1 MKLLFS
7 LIVFSV
13 FSLSWGKPIPVL
25 KGSGVELAPLDTSR
39 EFLFFNLKISYQ
51 NAPAVLDA
59 KKKLYLPDIRM
70 QGGNLDIRNSSGT
83 LLNIGCIYIT
93 LDSYNRKEESGT
105 FNLGISLETPLPP
118 ETRWIH
124 IKGEVPLMCSHLS
137 SLPAEDLA
145 LKEGESCDILLSF
158 PPFLTND
165 DDIAN
170 MESMHRVTLTAA
182 RKVEKGK
189 WTIILSYPEEFPY
202 TCMEFFDQKN
212 RSISVKTENAVYF
225 FGDGTISRPITC
237 TFPED
242 YSHVGVKVLYEQ
254 KREIRLM
261 PLDLSAGLGGIR
273 ESKMPPMKK

>member
-13 FSLSWGKPIPVL
+13 FSLSWGKPLSIL
-25 KGSGVELAPLDTSR
+25 KGTGVELAPLDTSR
-39 EFLFFNLKISYQ
+39 ESVFFNLNISYK

-59 KKKLYLPDIRM
+59 KKSLDLTDINT

-83 LLNIGCIYIT
+83 PLNPRSIYIT

-105 FNLGISLETPLPP
+105 FNLGISLETPLPLK
-118 ETRWIH
+118 TRWIH

-145 LKEGESCDILLSF
+145 LKEGGYCDILLSF
-158 PPFLTND
+158 PPFLRD
-165 DDIAN
+165 DGDIAK
-170 MESMHRVTLTAA
+170 MESMQRVTLTATH
-182 RKVEKGK
+182 KKEKGK
-189 WTIILSYPEEFPY
+189 WTIILSHPEEFPY
-202 TCMEFFDQKN
+202 TCMEFFDEKN
-212 RSISVKTENAVYF
+212 RPIPVKTDKSVYF
-225 FGDGTISRPITC
+225 FSAGTISRPITC

-242 YSHVGVKVLYEQ
+242 YGHVRVKVLYEQ
-254 KREIRLM
+254 KREARLI
-261 PLDLSAGLGGIR
+261 PIDLTAGLGGIH